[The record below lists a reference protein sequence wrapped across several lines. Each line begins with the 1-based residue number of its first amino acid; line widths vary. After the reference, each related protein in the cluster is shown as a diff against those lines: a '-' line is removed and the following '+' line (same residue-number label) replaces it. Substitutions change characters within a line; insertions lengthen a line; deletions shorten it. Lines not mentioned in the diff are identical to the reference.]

1 VNPRRR
7 TQRAPAVWGFASS
20 PCRSGGVPETI
31 PADFDQRETIERDIA
46 GQAAGARAARI
57 YWQTYNVYHSMMKT
71 VVDLDEDLLDRAR
84 RELGTTTKKDTI
96 HEALRLV
103 AERGARLQAVQELLS
118 VDRDWTDIV
127 DEDKTPTTD
136 RGAA

>member
-1 VNPRRR
+1 V
-7 TQRAPAVWGFASS
+7 
-20 PCRSGGVPETI
+20 
-31 PADFDQRETIERDIA
+31 
-46 GQAAGARAARI
+46 
-57 YWQTYNVYHSMMKT
+57 KT

-118 VDRDWTDIV
+118 VDRDWTGIV
-127 DEDKTPTTD
+127 DEDKTPTAD

>member
-1 VNPRRR
+1 M
-7 TQRAPAVWGFASS
+7 
-20 PCRSGGVPETI
+20 CTI
-31 PADFDQRETIERDIA
+31 
-46 GQAAGARAARI
+46 
-57 YWQTYNVYHSMMKT
+57 VCVKT

-127 DEDKTPTTD
+127 DEDKTPTAD

>member
-1 VNPRRR
+1 MCSIVC
-7 TQRAPAVWGFASS
+7 V
-20 PCRSGGVPETI
+20 
-31 PADFDQRETIERDIA
+31 
-46 GQAAGARAARI
+46 
-57 YWQTYNVYHSMMKT
+57 KT

-127 DEDKTPTTD
+127 DEDKTPSAD

>member
-1 VNPRRR
+1 V
-7 TQRAPAVWGFASS
+7 
-20 PCRSGGVPETI
+20 
-31 PADFDQRETIERDIA
+31 
-46 GQAAGARAARI
+46 
-57 YWQTYNVYHSMMKT
+57 KT

-127 DEDKTPTTD
+127 DEDKTPTAD